1 MRNYVREIEFIER
14 RKTSIKNF
22 LLPLLAG
29 LFFIGYSGLIFLYNQ
44 ENQEYYK
51 IFLASSIPLAL
62 GIPFF
67 TFSRTELS
75 DGEREIRKEIRE
87 AREFLEKSSGKSD
100 NEGINALVELYR
112 SRKGENKWNSI
123 NDMLLE
129 AFPDKGELRK
139 AVTGILEGGK

>member
-62 GIPFF
+62 GIPYF

-75 DGEREIRKEIRE
+75 DGEREICEEIRE

-139 AVTGILEGGK
+139 AVAGILEGRK

>member
-62 GIPFF
+62 GIPCF

-129 AFPDKGELRK
+129 AFPDKVELRK
-139 AVTGILEGGK
+139 AVTGILKGGK

>member
-62 GIPFF
+62 GIPYF

-75 DGEREIRKEIRE
+75 DGEREICEEIRE
-87 AREFLEKSSGKSD
+87 ARELLEKSSGKSD

-139 AVTGILEGGK
+139 TISGIIEN